1 MAKRSKLVAALEEA
15 LDEPAVRA
23 IAASTVAAGG
33 AIAAGVV
40 RKRAAAKQR
49 HRRRRYRLRAG
60 ESPSRGV
67 GRIAR
72 GQLELTIEL
81 LQGEDGRGDPR
92 GDGEAIH
99 EARKALKRLRALLRV
114 SRGSLGEERYGREN
128 VALRDAGREL
138 SGARDAQVLVA
149 TFDDLTGRFA
159 EELPP
164 GAWSRFREA
173 LAANVEA
180 ANAPSDDARGDEVRA
195 GVVNA
200 LSGARMRVATW
211 PLAQHGGPESLLG
224 GLEQIYRRGRRA
236 TRVARDR
243 PRTENLHELRK
254 RAKDLWHAT
263 QLLRPVSPKRMKALS
278 RRAHRVS
285 DLLGD
290 DHDLSVLLGHARAQ
304 PELFGPSELELL
316 ATLIERR
323 RKVLRR
329 AALARAARLYGRKP
343 RKLVRRLT

>member
-1 MAKRSKLVAALEEA
+1 
-15 LDEPAVRA
+15 VRA

-40 RKRAAAKQR
+40 RRRAGAKQR
-49 HRRRRYRLRAG
+49 RRRRRYRLRPG
-60 ESPSRGV
+60 ETPSRGV

-114 SRGSLGEERYGREN
+114 SRGSFGEKRYRREN
-128 VALRDAGREL
+128 VTLRDAGREL

-149 TFDDLTGRFA
+149 TFDDLTARFA

-164 GAWSRFREA
+164 GGWSRFGEA
-173 LAANVEA
+173 LAAKAKA
-180 ANAPSDDARGDEVRA
+180 AELPSGDPGDNAHA

-200 LSGARMRVATW
+200 LSGARARVATW
-211 PLAQHGGPESLLG
+211 PLAQNGGPESLLD

-243 PRTENLHELRK
+243 PSTENLHELRK

-263 QLLRPVSPKRMKALS
+263 QLLRPVSPKRLKTLS
-278 RRAHRVS
+278 RQAHRVS

-290 DHDLSVLLGHARAQ
+290 DHDLAVLLGHARAQ
-304 PELFGPSELELL
+304 PELFGPGELELL

-329 AALARAARLYGRKP
+329 SALARAARLYRRKP
-343 RKLVRRLT
+343 GKLVRRLA

>member
-1 MAKRSKLVAALEEA
+1 MAKRSKLIAALEEVI
-15 LDEPAVRA
+15 DEPAVRA

-40 RKRAAAKQR
+40 RKRAAAEQR
-49 HRRRRYRLRAG
+49 RRRRRYRLRAG
-60 ESPSRGV
+60 ETPSRGV
-67 GRIAR
+67 ERIAR

-81 LQGEDGRGDPR
+81 LQGEGGR

-114 SRGSLGEERYGREN
+114 SRGSLGEERYRREN
-128 VALRDAGREL
+128 VTLRDAGREL

-159 EELPP
+159 EQLPP

-180 ANAPSDDARGDEVRA
+180 ADAPSGDARGGDVGA

-211 PLAQHGGPESLLG
+211 PLAQKGGPESLLG

-236 TRVARDR
+236 TRVARNR
-243 PRTENLHELRK
+243 PDTENLHELRK

-278 RRAHRVS
+278 RRAHRLS

-290 DHDLSVLLGHARAQ
+290 DHDLSVLLDHARAQ
-304 PELFGPSELELL
+304 PELFGPGELELL

-329 AALARAARLYGRKP
+329 AALARAARLYRRKP
-343 RKLVRRLT
+343 GKLVRRLA

>member
-15 LDEPAVRA
+15 LEEPAVRA

-33 AIAAGVV
+33 AIAAGMV

-49 HRRRRYRLRAG
+49 RKRRRYRLRAG
-60 ESPSRGV
+60 ETPSRGV

-72 GQLELTIEL
+72 GQLALTIEL
-81 LQGEDGRGDPR
+81 LQSEDGRGDAN
-92 GDGEAIH
+92 GNGEAIH

-114 SRGSLGEERYGREN
+114 SRGSLGEKRYRREN
-128 VALRDAGREL
+128 VTLRDAGREL

-159 EELPP
+159 EELPA
-164 GAWSRFREA
+164 GALSRFREA
-173 LAANVEA
+173 LAANLKA
-180 ANAPSDDARGDEVRA
+180 ADLPSGDAGDDARA

-200 LSGARMRVATW
+200 LSGARMRVAAW
-211 PLAQHGGPESLLG
+211 PLAQNGGPESLLG

-236 TRVARDR
+236 TRVSRNR
-243 PRTENLHELRK
+243 PSTENLHELRK

-278 RRAHRVS
+278 RRAHRVA

-290 DHDLSVLLGHARAQ
+290 DHDLAVLLGHARAQ
-304 PELFGPSELELL
+304 PELFGPGELELL
-316 ATLIERR
+316 ATLVERR

-329 AALARAARLYGRKP
+329 AALARAARLYRRKP
-343 RKLVRRLT
+343 RKLMRRLA